1 MSCHPCFG
9 QFSFLTCVMWTVIW
23 SSHLSFSHI
32 YSGTFLYGSLHNAL
46 KTGGVIVSQRTEC
59 IEGTKCISRPPN
71 QIVLLKLE
79 PFSKYILMSFPCTS
93 SWGAR
98 SFWPQLQTLIL
109 LAAHDEA
116 ANYCPSSSTWY
127 EEETTGSPDETYSV
141 MILNEGQVQKLI
153 ESLIPT
159 FLSRNTTYLTTF
171 LYSREA
177 YCPIGPAPTVN

>member
-1 MSCHPCFG
+1 M
-9 QFSFLTCVMWTVIW
+9 
-23 SSHLSFSHI
+23 
-32 YSGTFLYGSLHNAL
+32 
-46 KTGGVIVSQRTEC
+46 
-59 IEGTKCISRPPN
+59 
-71 QIVLLKLE
+71 
-79 PFSKYILMSFPCTS
+79 
-93 SWGAR
+93 
-98 SFWPQLQTLIL
+98 IL

-171 LYSREA
+171 LYSHEA